1 MMDRKEPDVPLLAN
15 DILYIPDAK
24 GTKAAMLTMEK
35 ILLYGSGATA
45 ALIYAGVR

>member
-1 MMDRKEPDVPLLAN
+1 MMDRKTPDIPLVAN

-24 GTKAAMLTMEK
+24 GTRATFATLEK
-35 ILLYGSGATA
+35 ILLFGTGATT